1 MTELRTFGHA
11 EAADAVT
18 PYHVSWPLVMLLI
31 LAMVVCY
38 AHRGALSIAAP
49 FMMKDLGLPASTMGI
64 LLSAFFWLYAFMQV
78 PAGWIVDRFGVKW
91 AYAGGFAFWSVAS
104 ALTGFAQGAVSLIA
118 VRLAL
123 GVGQSVAFP
132 ASASAVSRSFRDR
145 ERGLVTA
152 GYLSGVRIG
161 QAIVGAI
168 GAVMIARFGYRG
180 FFLIISLLPLLWLIP
195 WMAFWGRIRDSALH
209 SASTAAQ
216 TRAAFSFGDAVMLLK
231 HRTVLGIFLG
241 YFAYDYVWFVYVTW
255 LPSYLVLGRKFTTA
269 EMGFYSSVPYLIMM
283 VVILISG
290 ALSDYIV
297 RRGSSER
304 VVRKWFIAIGMFV
317 ACLIVPAGIVEDR
330 VTSVWLLTVALMG
343 IGIASPNTWTL
354 TQVVCA
360 RPIVGSVSGIQNFG
374 GNLGGIVAPALTGF
388 AVQWTGSFVIPFLV
402 CGVVLVA
409 GVLCYWLLVSER
421 VEVQPGR
428 IAR

>member
-1 MTELRTFGHA
+1 
-11 EAADAVT
+11 V
-18 PYHVSWPLVMLLI
+18 LLI
-31 LAMVVCY
+31 AAMVVCY

-49 FMMKDLGLPASTMGI
+49 FMMKDLGLPPSTMGI

-78 PAGWIVDRFGVKW
+78 PAGWVVDRFGVKW
-91 AYAGGFAFWSVAS
+91 AYAGGFAFWSIAS

-118 VRLAL
+118 LRLAL

-161 QAIVGAI
+161 QAVVGAI
-168 GAVMIARFGYRG
+168 GALMIAKFGYQG
-180 FFLIISLLPLLWLIP
+180 FFLMLGLAALLWLPP
-195 WMAFWGRIRDSALH
+195 WFAFWSRHQQAAADQGVRDGH
-209 SASTAAQ
+209 SPAS
-216 TRAAFSFGDAVMLLK
+216 FSFRDAVVLLK

-255 LPSYLVLGRKFTTA
+255 LPSYLILARQFTTA

-290 ALSDYIV
+290 ALSDYII
-297 RRGSSER
+297 RRGRSER
-304 VVRKWFIAIGMFV
+304 VVRKWFVAVGMLI
-317 ACLIVPAGIVEDR
+317 ACLIVPAGVVEDNI
-330 VTSVWLLTVALMG
+330 TSVWLLTAALLG

-360 RPIVGSVSGIQNFG
+360 RPIVGTVSGIQNFG
-374 GNLGGIVAPALTGF
+374 GNLGGIVAPALTG
-388 AVQWTGSFVIPFLV
+388 AVVQWTGSFVIPFLV
-402 CGVVLVA
+402 CGLVLVQ
-409 GVLCYWLLVSER
+409 GVVCYWLMVNER
-421 VEVQPGR
+421 VEMQPEPASL
-428 IAR
+428 AR

>member
-1 MTELRTFGHA
+1 MTQARPLVYPNT
-11 EAADAVT
+11 ADAVA
-18 PYHVSWPLVMLLI
+18 PYRVSWSLVLLLI

-78 PAGWIVDRFGVKW
+78 PSGWVVDRFGVKW

-104 ALTGFAQGAVSLIA
+104 ALTGFAQGALSLIA

-168 GAVMIARFGYRG
+168 GAAMIARFGYRG
-180 FFLIISLLPLLWLIP
+180 FFLITGLVALLWLIP
-195 WMAFWGRIRDSALH
+195 WMAFWRRLDH
-209 SASTAAQ
+209 SAVDQGSSRQAA
-216 TRAAFSFGDAVMLLK
+216 RVSFSFAEGVTLLRR
-231 HRTVLGIFLG
+231 RTVLGIFLG

-255 LPSYLVLGRKFTTA
+255 LPSYLVIGRKFTTA

-283 VVILISG
+283 VVILASG
-290 ALSDYIV
+290 ALSDYII
-297 RRGSSER
+297 RRGRPER
-304 VVRKWFIAIGMFV
+304 AVRKWFIAVGMLV
-317 ACLIVPAGIVEDR
+317 ACLIVPAGLVDDKIA
-330 VTSVWLLTVALMG
+330 SVWLLTASLIG

-354 TQVVCA
+354 TQAVCA
-360 RPIVGSVSGIQNFG
+360 RPIVGTVSGLQNFG
-374 GNLGGIVAPALTGF
+374 GNLGGIIAPALTGY
-388 AVQWTGSFVIPFLV
+388 AVQWTGSFVLPFLV
-402 CGVVLVA
+402 CGVVLVL
-409 GVLCYWLLVSER
+409 GVLCYWLMVSEH
-421 VEVQPGR
+421 VGVQNGAF
-428 IAR
+428 AR

>member
-1 MTELRTFGHA
+1 MTEPQPRTVPWA
-11 EAADAVT
+11 
-18 PYHVSWPLVMLLI
+18 LVLLLI

-49 FMMKDLGLPASTMGI
+49 FMMKELGLRPATMGV

-91 AYAGGFAFWSVAS
+91 AYAGGFAFWSMAS
-104 ALTGFAQGAVSLIA
+104 ALTGFAQGAMSLIGL
-118 VRLAL
+118 RLAL

-168 GAVMIARFGYRG
+168 GAVMIAKYGYRG
-180 FFLIISLLPLLWLIP
+180 FFLIISLTALLWLIP
-195 WMAFWGRIRDSALH
+195 WMAFWSRSQLALRHPGSPAAVPSAY
-209 SASTAAQ
+209 
-216 TRAAFSFGDAVMLLK
+216 FSFRDAVLLLR

-255 LPSYLVLGRKFTTA
+255 LPSYLIVGRKFTTA

-283 VVILISG
+283 VVILMSG
-290 ALSDYIV
+290 ALSDYVI
-297 RRGSSER
+297 RRGRAER
-304 VVRKWFIAIGMFV
+304 AVRKWFIAVGMLV
-317 ACLIVPAGIVEDR
+317 ACLIVPAGLVEDR
-330 VTSVWLLTVALMG
+330 VTSVWLLTAALMG

-360 RPIVGSVSGIQNFG
+360 RPIVGTVSGIQNFG
-374 GNLGGIVAPALTGF
+374 GNLGGIVAPALTGYT
-388 AVQWTGSFVIPFLV
+388 VSSSGSFGVPFVV
-402 CGVVLVA
+402 CGVVLVV
-409 GVLCYWLLVSER
+409 GVLCYWLLVSEH
-421 VEVQPGR
+421 VEMQTEA

>member
-1 MTELRTFGHA
+1 MQSSIPNRQV
-11 EAADAVT
+11 AVGENAV
-18 PYHVSWPLVMLLI
+18 PWPLVVLLI
-31 LAMVVCY
+31 TAMVVCY

-49 FMMKDLGLPASTMGI
+49 FMMKDLGVPPSTMGI

-104 ALTGFAQGAVSLIA
+104 ALTGFAQGAITLIGL
-118 VRLAL
+118 RLAL

-161 QAIVGAI
+161 QALVGAI
-168 GAVMIARFGYRG
+168 GALMIAKFGYQG
-180 FFLIISLLPLLWLIP
+180 FFLILGLASLLWLPP
-195 WMAFWGRIRDSALH
+195 WIAFWSRRQQAPGSPGAPGRSPGLRS
-209 SASTAAQ
+209 
-216 TRAAFSFGDAVMLLK
+216 FSDAVVLLK

-255 LPSYLVLGRKFTTA
+255 LPSYLILARQFTTK

-290 ALSDYIV
+290 ALSDYII
-297 RRGSSER
+297 RRGRSER
-304 VVRKWFIAIGMFV
+304 IVRKWFIAVGMLI
-317 ACLIVPAGIVEDR
+317 ACLIVPAGFVDDKI
-330 VTSVWLLTVALMG
+330 TSVWLLTVALLG
-343 IGIASPNTWTL
+343 IGVASPNTWTL
-354 TQVVCA
+354 TQAVCA
-360 RPIVGSVSGIQNFG
+360 RPIVGTVSGIQNFG
-374 GNLGGIVAPALTGF
+374 GNLGGIVAPALTG
-388 AVQWTGSFVIPFLV
+388 AVVHWTGSFVIPFVV
-402 CGVVLVA
+402 CGLVLVQ
-409 GVLCYWLLVSER
+409 GVLCYWFMVAER
-421 VEVQPGR
+421 VEMQAASAP

>member
-1 MTELRTFGHA
+1 MTEPQPRTVPWA
-11 EAADAVT
+11 
-18 PYHVSWPLVMLLI
+18 LVLLLI

-49 FMMKDLGLPASTMGI
+49 FMMKELGLRPATMGV

-91 AYAGGFAFWSVAS
+91 AYGGGFAFWSIAS
-104 ALTGFAQGAVSLIA
+104 ALTGFAQGAMSLIGL
-118 VRLAL
+118 RLAL

-168 GAVMIARFGYRG
+168 GAVMIAKYGYRG
-180 FFLIISLLPLLWLIP
+180 FFLIISLTALLWLIP
-195 WMAFWGRIRDSALH
+195 WMAFWSRNQQALRPGSPAAVPSAY
-209 SASTAAQ
+209 
-216 TRAAFSFGDAVMLLK
+216 FSFRDAVLLLRR
-231 HRTVLGIFLG
+231 RTVLGIFLG

-255 LPSYLVLGRKFTTA
+255 LPSYLIVGRKFTTA

-283 VVILISG
+283 VVILMSG
-290 ALSDYIV
+290 ALSDYVI
-297 RRGSSER
+297 RGGRDER
-304 VVRKWFIAIGMFV
+304 AVRKWFIAVGMLV
-317 ACLIVPAGIVEDR
+317 ACLIVPAGLVEDR
-330 VTSVWLLTVALMG
+330 VTSVWLLTAALMG

-360 RPIVGSVSGIQNFG
+360 RPIVGTVSGIQNFG
-374 GNLGGIVAPALTGF
+374 GNLGGIVAPALTGYT
-388 AVQWTGSFVIPFLV
+388 VSSSGSFGVPFVV
-402 CGVVLVA
+402 CGVVLVV
-409 GVLCYWLLVSER
+409 GVLCYWLLVSEH
-421 VEVQPGR
+421 VEMKTQA

>member
-1 MTELRTFGHA
+1 MT
-11 EAADAVT
+11 DARPPAVPWT
-18 PYHVSWPLVMLLI
+18 LVVLLI

-49 FMMKDLGLPASTMGI
+49 FMMKDLGLRPATMGV

-104 ALTGFAQGAVSLIA
+104 ALTGFAQGAVSLIGL
-118 VRLAL
+118 RLAL

-168 GAVMIARFGYRG
+168 GAAMIAKYGYRG
-180 FFLIISLLPLLWLIP
+180 FFLIIGLTALLWLLP
-195 WMAFWGRIRDSALH
+195 WIAYWGRNRQALGH
-209 SASTAAQ
+209 PGSPAAAPR
-216 TRAAFSFGDAVMLLK
+216 TSFSFHDAVVLLR

-255 LPSYLVLGRKFTTA
+255 LPSYLIVGRKFTTA
-269 EMGFYSSVPYLIMM
+269 EMGFYSSVPYLLMM

-290 ALSDYIV
+290 ALSDHLI
-297 RRGSSER
+297 RRGLAER
-304 VVRKWFIAIGMFV
+304 AVRKWFIAVGMLV
-317 ACLIVPAGIVEDR
+317 ACLIVPAGFVEDN
-330 VTSVWLLTVALMG
+330 VTSVWLLTAALMG

-354 TQVVCA
+354 TQAVCA
-360 RPIVGSVSGIQNFG
+360 RPIVGTVSGIQNFG
-374 GNLGGIVAPALTGF
+374 GNLGGIVAPALTGYT
-388 AVQWTGSFVIPFLV
+388 VSSSGSFGVPFVV
-402 CGVVLVA
+402 CGVVLVL
-409 GVLCYWLLVSER
+409 GVLCYWLLISER
-421 VEVQPGR
+421 VEMQTET